1 LYKGQTATPLVEYI
15 QITPAIQYLSN
26 HKIIYMNI
34 FNFFDHPEKKDNK
47 DYFVQLVRSAKAD
60 DIIRNSELELLH
72 SIGKKLGFTEP
83 EIINLIAMTDKTDYI
98 PPYELSKRFD
108 QVYEIVRMIM
118 ADGVAENNEMKLAE
132 GFAIRSGFSEEE
144 IPNLLALLLRGIEE
158 GKDEEELFEVY
169 KKIRKT

>member
-1 LYKGQTATPLVEYI
+1 
-15 QITPAIQYLSN
+15 
-26 HKIIYMNI
+26 MNI
-34 FNFFDHPEKKDNK
+34 FNFFEHPGKKLNK

-83 EIINLIAMTDKTDYI
+83 EINTLIATTDKSDYI

-108 QVYEIVRMIM
+108 QVYEIVRMIT
-118 ADGVAENNEMKLAE
+118 ADGEVDNSEMKLAE

-144 IPNLLALLLRGIEE
+144 IPNLLALLIRGIKE
-158 GKDEEELFEVY
+158 GNDEEDLFEVY
-169 KKIRKT
+169 KKIRKN